1 MPTHYHGPKHEVRA
15 LDAYIPLFRAVDTL
29 AGRSA
34 TRLEAAGLTQGQFAV
49 LEALLHLGSLCQSE
63 LSHKLLRAG
72 GNITMVVD
80 NLEKRGWVRR
90 VRGRDDRRFVAVH
103 LTAGGKRLI
112 QRIFPEHAAAIS
124 KEMSCLT
131 VAEQETLRRLCRKL
145 GRSNREEHEIG
156 RRS

>member
-1 MPTHYHGPKHEVRA
+1 MPTHYKGPKNEVRA

-34 TRLEAAGLTQGQFAV
+34 IRLEAAGVTPGQFAV
-49 LEALLHLGSLCQSE
+49 LEALLHLGPLCQRE
-63 LSHKLLRAG
+63 LGHKLLRAG
-72 GNITMVVD
+72 GNITLVVD
-80 NLEKRGWVRR
+80 NLEKQGWVRR

-103 LTAGGKRLI
+103 LTAEGKRLI
-112 QRIFPEHAAAIS
+112 ERIFPEHAAAVS

-145 GRSNREEHEIG
+145 GRSNHKEEEKG
-156 RRS
+156 RRT

>member
-1 MPTHYHGPKHEVRA
+1 MPTHYQGPKHEVRA
-15 LDAYIPLFRAVDTL
+15 LDAYIPLFRAADTL

-34 TRLEAAGLTQGQFAV
+34 ARLEAAGVTPGQFAV
-49 LEALLHLGSLCQSE
+49 LEALLHLGPLCQRE
-63 LSHKLLRAG
+63 LGQKLLRAG

-80 NLEKRGWVRR
+80 NLEKNGWVRR

-103 LTAGGKRLI
+103 LTAEGKRLI

-124 KEMSCLT
+124 NEMSCLT
-131 VAEQETLRRLCRKL
+131 AAEQETLRRLCRKL
-145 GRSNREEHEIG
+145 GLGNRKELEKR